1 MLYFLLVLIALR
13 LSYWYLLFIRL
24 ALYKQPSDSN
34 DPKAISLVVAVKNNL
49 AGIKALI
56 TKIQKQNYDRWELIV
71 VDDGP
76 DKDLQNYIA
85 SLQTSHI
92 RYVDNDLQQG
102 KKHAVIKGVGAAKYP
117 WIAVTD
123 ADCVPASLRYF
134 DSLQASLVSPN
145 QKIVLGFAP
154 LRATGSLAS
163 HLASYEAA
171 YVGMQYLSYA
181 KAGLPYMGVGR
192 NMLFDK
198 ELYLQHAAKIT
209 ETPTLSGDDDLFIQA
224 ASTPE
229 NTTICIHPYS
239 FCMSDAPTGFNEW
252 INQRTR
258 QISTAPQYQSTHRW
272 LLGGFA
278 GLHLGIYVTIVLS
291 LIGSWLSPADALAAW
306 ITMIGLMTLVQYPV
320 FRKLKSIPA
329 LLWTPIA
336 DIFLAGF
343 YAWIAIR
350 YKTKHTHP
358 WK

>member
-1 MLYFLLVLIALR
+1 MLYLLLVLIALR

-34 DPKAISLVVAVKNNL
+34 DLKAISLVVAVKNNL
-49 AGIKALI
+49 AGIKALT
-56 TKIQKQNYDRWELIV
+56 TKIQKQNYDKWELIV

-76 DKDLQNYIA
+76 DDALQDYIA
-85 SLQTSHI
+85 GLQTSNI
-92 RYVDNDLQQG
+92 RYVANDLQPG
-102 KKHAVIKGVGAAKYP
+102 KKLAVIKGVGAAKYP
-117 WIAVTD
+117 WLAVTD
-123 ADCVPASLRYF
+123 ADCVPSSLRYF
-134 DSLQASLVSPN
+134 DVMQASLVSPN
-145 QKIVLGFAP
+145 HKIVLGFAP

-171 YVGMQYLSYA
+171 YIGMQYLSYA

-198 ELYLQHAAKIT
+198 ELYLQHASEIS
-209 ETPTLSGDDDLFIQA
+209 EIPTLSGDDDLFIQA
-224 ASTPE
+224 AATSE
-229 NTTICIHPYS
+229 NTTICIHPYG
-239 FCMSDAPTGFNEW
+239 FCVSDAPSGFGEW
-252 INQRTR
+252 IKQRTR
-258 QISTAPQYQSTHRW
+258 QISTASHYQSRHRL

-278 GLHLGIYVTIVLS
+278 ALHLGIYALFLLC
-291 LIGSWLSPADALAAW
+291 LIGSWLSPADVLAVW
-306 ITMIGLMTLVQYPV
+306 TIMIGLMTLIQYPV

-329 LLWTPIA
+329 LLWTPVA

>member
-1 MLYFLLVLIALR
+1 MLYFLLGLITLR
-13 LSYWYLLFIRL
+13 LSYWYFLFIRL
-24 ALYKQPSDSN
+24 AWHKQALEITES
-34 DPKAISLVVAVKNNL
+34 KAISLVVAVKNNL
-49 AGIKALI
+49 AGIKAL
-56 TKIQKQNYDRWELIV
+56 TFKIQKQNYAHWELIV
-71 VDDGP
+71 VDDGS
-76 DKDLQNYIA
+76 DEQLKNYIA
-85 SLQTSHI
+85 EQQTPNI
-92 RYVDNDLQQG
+92 RYLLNTGHPG
-102 KKHAVIKGVGAAKYP
+102 KKHALVEGIRAAQHP
-117 WIAVTD
+117 WVAVTD

-134 DSLQASLVSPN
+134 DVMQASLVSPN
-145 QKIVLGFAP
+145 HKIVLGFAP

-171 YVGMQYLSYA
+171 YIGMQYLSYA
-181 KAGLPYMGVGR
+181 KAGMPYMGVGR

-198 ELYLQHAAKIT
+198 ELYLQHASEIS
-209 ETPTLSGDDDLFIQA
+209 EIPTLSGDDDLFIQA
-224 ASTPE
+224 AATPE

-239 FCMSDAPTGFNEW
+239 FCVSDAPSGFGEW
-252 INQRTR
+252 IKQRTR
-258 QISTAPQYQSTHRW
+258 QISTASHYQSRHRL

-278 GLHLGIYVTIVLS
+278 ALHLGIYALFLLC
-291 LIGSWLSPADALAAW
+291 LIGSWLSPADVLAVW
-306 ITMIGLMTLVQYPV
+306 TIMIGLMTLIQYPV